1 MESKINKLTMRE
13 ILKEIGF
20 PLIKND
26 FRNTYKFDVDLDLAM
41 EFEANLTKIKD
52 IKDIEEIICEYEEIF
67 DKELYVFHIARLLE
81 QDIDNLKRIE
91 LLNNGKMEHL
101 VFTNDVSGKN
111 KRRFFVNA
119 KNLLKTSDVVD
130 IVMKKKTRGEFEIY
144 SSIDLINDNNF
155 DSNNRKTIAE
165 EKLYKIEEKIGLKN
179 VLLYLKNSDLI
190 EICKYSNLATLL
202 IVNQDKFEKKV
213 KKYIQYMDIEK
224 MLILANAIYFYRY
237 EDNLNDISKEDAI
250 KLKKFTKDVSEI
262 IGKNVKT
269 IKTTKFDVPI
279 DFNDIKEKVKNLVS
293 DEEMQLSDINNEK
306 EDKEDEKEIEIDESI
321 EENKK
326 DEIIKNEYIIKFINE
341 KDKTII
347 DGEKLKDTI
356 FKIDIN
362 ASQQKLDDETNCFY
376 LPNNRCYI
384 LQGERKS
391 VYGNAT
397 YVIEKDLFE
406 NKKEKIIKNNKV
418 DFKELEIIR
427 TNNFNGVVKL
437 VHTGWENSLELFFD
451 MKNGDCYTKEEN
463 ENIKKIVYEVKK

>member
-1 MESKINKLTMRE
+1 
-13 ILKEIGF
+13 
-20 PLIKND
+20 
-26 FRNTYKFDVDLDLAM
+26 
-41 EFEANLTKIKD
+41 
-52 IKDIEEIICEYEEIF
+52 
-67 DKELYVFHIARLLE
+67 
-81 QDIDNLKRIE
+81 
-91 LLNNGKMEHL
+91 
-101 VFTNDVSGKN
+101 
-111 KRRFFVNA
+111 
-119 KNLLKTSDVVD
+119 
-130 IVMKKKTRGEFEIY
+130 
-144 SSIDLINDNNF
+144 
-155 DSNNRKTIAE
+155 
-165 EKLYKIEEKIGLKN
+165 
-179 VLLYLKNSDLI
+179 
-190 EICKYSNLATLL
+190 
-202 IVNQDKFEKKV
+202 
-213 KKYIQYMDIEK
+213 
-224 MLILANAIYFYRY
+224 
-237 EDNLNDISKEDAI
+237 
-250 KLKKFTKDVSEI
+250 
-262 IGKNVKT
+262 
-269 IKTTKFDVPI
+269 
-279 DFNDIKEKVKNLVS
+279 
-293 DEEMQLSDINNEK
+293 MQLSNINNEK